1 MSIARPAVLI
11 ARKDLLRRIRD
22 KTAILTAVILP
33 FGLAYIFSLT
43 LAGVDEGGFEA
54 TFAVADADGGDLATA
69 LTQTFDAIGS
79 VTIDGAPDASTAEQ
93 SAEDGDADAAIAI
106 PEGFSDDVRAGRG
119 SELTVRTSTR
129 APIAGIVAGSVVRSF
144 AARLNAVSVAV
155 GAATAADAGADPA
168 ALAERAG
175 QLAPATEVVE
185 AAAEDRLAS
194 SATFF
199 AIGMAVF
206 FLFFAVEF
214 GVRGL
219 LEEREDGTLA
229 RLLVAP
235 IPTVAILAGK
245 GLAALLVGL
254 VSTSLL
260 VVATS
265 LLIDAA
271 WGDPLGVALL
281 IVSGVVAAVG
291 ATALVSTFAR
301 SAAQAASYASIVAVV
316 GGLLGGTFFPIAS
329 APGLLASIRFLS
341 PQGWLMEGFVTLAS
355 GEAVADAIVPIVA
368 TTAIGLVCGAIAWR
382 RAQAVVAR

>member
-1 MSIARPAVLI
+1 MSIARPAALI

-22 KTAILTAVILP
+22 RTAILTAVILP
-33 FGLAYIFSLT
+33 FVLAYIFSLT

-79 VTIDGAPDASTAEQ
+79 VAIEGAPDASTAEQ
-93 SAEDGDADAAIAI
+93 RAEDGDADAAIAI
-106 PEGFSDDVRAGRG
+106 PEGFSDAVRAGRG
-119 SELTVRTSTR
+119 SVITVRTSAR

-155 GAATAADAGADPA
+155 AAATAADTAADPA
-168 ALAERAG
+168 ALAERAR

-185 AAAEDRLAS
+185 ATAEDRLSS

-235 IPTVAILAGK
+235 IPSVAILAGN

-301 SAAQAASYASIVAVV
+301 TAAQAASYASIVAVV

-329 APGLLASIRFLS
+329 APGPLASIRFLS

>member
-1 MSIARPAVLI
+1 MSIAGPAVLI

-33 FGLAYIFSLT
+33 FGLASIFSLT
-43 LAGVDEGGFEA
+43 LADVDETGFEA
-54 TFAVADADGGDLATA
+54 TYAVADADGGDLAEA
-69 LTQTFDAIGS
+69 LAQTFGAIGS
-79 VTIDGAPDASTAEQ
+79 VTLEDAPDPAAAARR
-93 SAEDGDADAAIAI
+93 AEDGEVDAAIAI
-106 PEGFSDDVRAGRG
+106 PEGFSEAVRSGGGGAL
-119 SELTVRTSTR
+119 SVRTS
-129 APIAGIVAGSVVRSF
+129 AASPVAGIVATSVVRSF
-144 AARLNAVSVAV
+144 AARLDAISVAV
-155 GAATAADAGADPA
+155 SAATAADPSADAA
-168 ALAERAG
+168 ALADRAREVP
-175 QLAPATEVVE
+175 PATQVVE
-185 AAAEDRLAS
+185 ATAEDRLFS
-194 SATFF
+194 STTFF

-254 VSTSLL
+254 VSTTLL
-260 VVATS
+260 VVATT

-281 IVSGVVAAVG
+281 VASGVIAAVG
-291 ATALVSTFAR
+291 VTALVSTFAR
-301 SAAQAASYASIVAVV
+301 TAAQASSYASIVAVV

-329 APGLLASIRFLS
+329 APGLLASIRFAS

-355 GEAVADAIVPIVA
+355 GEALADAIVPIVA
-368 TTAIGLVCGAIAWR
+368 TTAIGVVCGAIAWR
-382 RAQAVVAR
+382 RAHAVVAR

>member
-1 MSIARPAVLI
+1 MSIARPAALI

-22 KTAILTAVILP
+22 RTAILTAVILP
-33 FGLAYIFSLT
+33 FVLAYIFSLT

-79 VTIDGAPDASTAEQ
+79 VAIEGAPDASTAEQ
-93 SAEDGDADAAIAI
+93 RAEDGDADAAIAI
-106 PEGFSDDVRAGRG
+106 PEGFSDAVRAGRG
-119 SELTVRTSTR
+119 SVITVRTSAR

-155 GAATAADAGADPA
+155 AAATAADAGADPA
-168 ALAERAG
+168 ALAERAR

-185 AAAEDRLAS
+185 ATAEDRLSS

-235 IPTVAILAGK
+235 IPSVAILAGK

-301 SAAQAASYASIVAVV
+301 TAAQAASYASIVAVV

-329 APGLLASIRFLS
+329 APGPLASIRFLS